1 MRGFFKTMLGLTG
14 LLAMLSGPVQAG
26 DNLVVVELYTS
37 QGCSSCPPADAFLN
51 KLAKRDDVIAL
62 GLHVDYWDY
71 LGWKDELANPNYTA
85 RQRSYARVA
94 NSRTIYTPQMIIGG
108 QHHVVGHK
116 VMEAMDHIAR
126 ERAQN
131 SGVSVDLVRQGNRV
145 VISANAARPA
155 NMTVVLVRYEPRISV
170 AIRRGENAGKTI
182 EYSNT
187 VTQWQTVQK
196 WNGSAPLSVAVDAAG
211 DQPVVAIIQ
220 AAGPGQVL
228 AATQLR

>member
-14 LLAMLSGPVQAG
+14 LLAILSGPVSAG
-26 DNLVVVELYTS
+26 ENLVVVELYTS
-37 QGCSSCPPADAFLN
+37 QGCSSCPPADAFLK
-51 KLAKRDDVIAL
+51 KLAERDDVIAL

-94 NSRTIYTPQMIIGG
+94 NSRTIYTPQMVIGG
-108 QHHVVGHK
+108 RHHVVGHK

-126 ERAQN
+126 ERTQN

-145 VISANAARPA
+145 VISANAAKPA

-196 WNGSAPLSVAVDAAG
+196 WNGNAPLSVAVNAAG

-228 AATQLR
+228 AATRLR